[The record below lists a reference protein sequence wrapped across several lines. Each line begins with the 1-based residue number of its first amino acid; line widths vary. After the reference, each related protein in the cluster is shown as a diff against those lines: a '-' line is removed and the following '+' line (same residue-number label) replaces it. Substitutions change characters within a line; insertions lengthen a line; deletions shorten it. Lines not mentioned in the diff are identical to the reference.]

1 MSEFVIV
8 VDLGNTSTTLGLA
21 RAGRITGIGRITDI
35 GRISGISRLPTR
47 TACRTDVAAALAR
60 LTRNRTIAGAML
72 CSVVP
77 QRNRLWLRELQTVSG
92 RPACMVNHRMQLGL
106 RIEYPNPASIGA
118 DRLANACGAAHR
130 YGSPVIVADFGTA
143 LTFDVVADNAYMGG
157 IIVPGLPLMTDYL
170 AEKTALLPRLRLDRY
185 RGIPRNFRTM
195 PVIGKNT
202 RQAMAIGARL
212 GYLGMVREIFTR
224 LQHTLSTLAD
234 PPAGGKDRTV
244 RLCATGGYAAWVL
257 AGCDLPVRI
266 DPDLTLYGIARI
278 YELNK

>member
-8 VDLGNTSTTLGLA
+8 VDMGNTSTTLALA
-21 RAGRITGIGRITDI
+21 RAGRIG
-35 GRISGISRLPTR
+35 GISRLPTR
-47 TACRTDVAAALAR
+47 TARRADVAAALAR
-60 LTRNRTIAGAML
+60 LTRNRPVAGAML

-77 QRNRLWLRELQTVSG
+77 PCNRLWLKELRAVSG
-92 RPACMVNHRMQLGL
+92 RPPRLVNHRMELGL

-118 DRLANACGAAHR
+118 DRLANACGAMQR

-143 LTFDVVADNAYMGG
+143 LTFDVVAGNAYLGG

-170 AEKTALLPRLRLDRY
+170 AEKTALLPLLRLDRY
-185 RGIPRNFRTM
+185 RGIPRNLRAM

-224 LQHTLSTLAD
+224 LQHELK
-234 PPAGGKDRTV
+234 GQTV
-244 RLCATGGYAAWVL
+244 RLCATGGYAAWAL
-257 AGCDLPVRI
+257 AGCDLPVRL

-278 YELNK
+278 YELNR